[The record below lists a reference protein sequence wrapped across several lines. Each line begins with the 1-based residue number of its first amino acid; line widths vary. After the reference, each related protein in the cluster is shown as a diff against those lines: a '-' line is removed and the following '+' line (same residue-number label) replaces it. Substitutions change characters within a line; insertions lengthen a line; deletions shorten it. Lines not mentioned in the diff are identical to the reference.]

1 MNDTSEQADNELN
14 ELRRMREEA
23 TRLLIELEAALK
35 TAKDISVSVSNVQSG
50 VVPEVDD
57 ILTRVREA
65 LAKAQSAA
73 TNAEAS
79 FETVAEFF
87 RSAEEYDMRNS
98 LSRKILAD
106 LKTEYSE
113 VFENL
118 KHSIESLLPG
128 ATSAGLAEA
137 FADRK
142 LSILKSQKLWKW
154 AFGLGLASTAAV
166 ALCVIAY
173 PEFFKP
179 KDISVNDGQLLWI
192 VAALIPKIAVLG
204 APIWLAA
211 FAAKQLAVRF
221 RLEEDYAYK
230 EALAKSFEGYKNQM
244 SGVTTEG
251 VDGALAGMVLTAM
264 GKAPVDLYEKRVS
277 TESPFERFL
286 DSIGILPRPLKGAS
300 HVKDS

>member
-1 MNDTSEQADNELN
+1 MNDTSEQADNELK

-23 TRLLIELEAALK
+23 TWLLEELEAVLK
-35 TAKDISVSVSNVQSG
+35 TVKDIGVSVSEVQS
-50 VVPEVDD
+50 VVSPEIDD
-57 ILTRVREA
+57 MLIRVKQA
-65 LAKAQSAA
+65 LAEAQSAA
-73 TNAEAS
+73 TNAETS
-79 FETVAEFF
+79 FQTVAQFVKL
-87 RSAEEYDMRNS
+87 AEEYEMRNS
-98 LSRKILAD
+98 LSRKNLAD

-113 VFENL
+113 VFVNL

-137 FADRK
+137 FANRK
-142 LSILKSQKLWKW
+142 LSILNSQKLWKR
-154 AFGLGLASTAAV
+154 AFALGLATTAAV
-166 ALCVIAY
+166 ALCVIMY

-230 EALAKSFEGYKNQM
+230 EALAKSFEGYKKQM

-286 DSIGILPRPLKGAS
+286 DSIGILPRPQKGAS
-300 HVKDS
+300 HDKDS

>member
-1 MNDTSEQADNELN
+1 MNDTSEQAESEMN
-14 ELRRMREEA
+14 ELRGMREEA
-23 TRLLIELEAALK
+23 TRLLEELKALLT
-35 TAKDISVSVSNVQSG
+35 TADHIKVSLSNVQS
-50 VVPEVDD
+50 VVAPEVDD
-57 ILTRVREA
+57 IMTRVREA
-65 LAKAQSAA
+65 LGEAQSAA
-73 TNAEAS
+73 TKAETS
-79 FETVAEFF
+79 FKAVAEFVK
-87 RSAEEYDMRNS
+87 SAEEYEMRNS
-98 LSRKILAD
+98 LSRKNLAD
-106 LKTEYSE
+106 LNTEYSE

-118 KHSIESLLPG
+118 KRSIENLLPG

-142 LSILKSQKLWKW
+142 LSILKSQMLWKW
-154 AFGLGLASTAAV
+154 AFGIGLASTAAV
-166 ALCVIAY
+166 ALCVIVY
-173 PEFFKP
+173 PDFFKP
-179 KDISVNDGQLLWI
+179 KDITVNDGQLLWI

-244 SGVTTEG
+244 TGVTTG
-251 VDGALAGMVLTAM
+251 GIDGALAGMVLTAM

-300 HVKDS
+300 HDKES